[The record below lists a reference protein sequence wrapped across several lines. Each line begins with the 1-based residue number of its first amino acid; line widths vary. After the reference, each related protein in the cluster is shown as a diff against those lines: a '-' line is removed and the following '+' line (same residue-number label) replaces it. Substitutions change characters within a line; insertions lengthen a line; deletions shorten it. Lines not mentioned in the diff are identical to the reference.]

1 MIETERLVLRPYRPI
16 LAARIA
22 DGAPRDPRWADGFP
36 GDGEQLAARMFL
48 QAGAPAGPWV
58 PYTVELRATGQVV
71 GGAGFHGPPDRA
83 GTVEIG
89 YGLVPGARGHGYAT
103 EAALALVEF
112 AAHLGAR
119 CGGRAGPRQPAE
131 RERAAPGRFHADRA
145 AVLGAA
151 ADLSPVRRNVHL
163 AGIRPDNGRGGVQ
176 Q

>member
-71 GGAGFHGPPDRA
+71 GGAGFHGPPDRD
-83 GTVEIG
+83 GMVEIG
-89 YGLVPGARGHGYAT
+89 YGLVPSARGHGYAT
-103 EAALALVEF
+103 EAALALVDL
-112 AAHLGAR
+112 AARLGAR
-119 CGGRAGPRQPAE
+119 RVTAELAHDNPPSANVLRRAGFTPVSPLRWARP
-131 RERAAPGRFHADRA
+131 
-145 AVLGAA
+145 LG
-151 ADLSPVRRNVHL
+151 
-163 AGIRPDNGRGGVQ
+163 
-176 Q
+176 